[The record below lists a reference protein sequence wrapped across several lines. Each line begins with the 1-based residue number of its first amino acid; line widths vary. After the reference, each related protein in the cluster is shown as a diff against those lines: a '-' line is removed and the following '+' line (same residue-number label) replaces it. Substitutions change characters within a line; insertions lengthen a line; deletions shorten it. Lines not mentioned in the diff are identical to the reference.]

1 MPRAKISSVERR
13 KAEVAGGVVLMVLQA
28 LPESGT
34 AELLRE
40 LIDMTLVDAD
50 DRALLI
56 SSAVE
61 RRSAGSAGQRVR
73 RSAAGTDLVF
83 VSPSIFAAR

>member
-13 KAEVAGGVVLMVLQA
+13 KAQVAGGVVLMVLRA

-40 LIDMTLVDAD
+40 LIDMTLVDAE
-50 DRALLI
+50 DRALFDFLGGR
-56 SSAVE
+56 A
-61 RRSAGSAGQRVR
+61 
-73 RSAAGTDLVF
+73 T
-83 VSPSIFAAR
+83 VSGVCRAARPTKCCGN